1 MKLVYQLKDEHE
13 RYPERVKRTQA
24 LTLDESRPCMGLSQ
38 RLGLF
43 GSPAWWENL
52 QNGAI
57 KHDMVSGEI
66 TGLYPPDRDEPEM
79 ISFAMVTRYEEVDH
93 AFVELLNS
101 ADAGLFRVGCRVDI
115 FFCYDELKHQPAN
128 DGGIA
133 YAKRVV
139 EMAVSL
145 DPVQREERNVGFQTN
160 PPLLNVLAASSSES
174 AATFLCLDDELP
186 MKRVFRLSEH
196 HRRHPHE
203 LRRKQELTLD
213 QSKPKDGLCGDRGV
227 YGSNE
232 WWHYLQRK
240 KIHRQLIQGVITRVY
255 VGLVEGETSPVQLID
270 VETSRETLVG
280 LKAQVN
286 DDADLALFRE
296 RCRVDLMY
304 VRLKRK
310 EQWASGDDRNYALE
324 VLEMAVSLEPMPQV

>member
-1 MKLVYQLKDEHE
+1 MSPTMYLLLQNAEVPMKLVYQLKDEHE
-13 RYPERVKRTQA
+13 WYPERVKRTQA

-66 TGLYPPDRDEPEM
+66 TGLYPRDPDEPEM
-79 ISFAMVTRYEEVDH
+79 ISFAMVTKCEEVDH
-93 AFVELLNS
+93 AFVELFDS

-160 PPLLNVLAASSSES
+160 PPLLDIPAASSSDS
-174 AATFLCLDDELP
+174 
-186 MKRVFRLSEH
+186 FRLSEH

-213 QSKPKDGLCGDRGV
+213 QSKPTDGLCGDRGV

-232 WWHYLQRK
+232 AN
-240 KIHRQLIQGVITRVY
+240 GCTDPIT
-255 VGLVEGETSPVQLID
+255 TS
-270 VETSRETLVG
+270 
-280 LKAQVN
+280 
-286 DDADLALFRE
+286 
-296 RCRVDLMY
+296 
-304 VRLKRK
+304 
-310 EQWASGDDRNYALE
+310 
-324 VLEMAVSLEPMPQV
+324 